1 MGPGPYVLV
10 VVSLSSL
17 GAWLWFRRRGWGRA
31 GLRAAAAFVL
41 ECLGLGVLF
50 YAGNLMLGLGLALA
64 SRAAGGPFVSSY
76 WSADVTLPAL
86 SCAQAL
92 LLRAWWAS
100 SHPRR

>member
-1 MGPGPYVLV
+1 
-10 VVSLSSL
+10 
-17 GAWLWFRRRGWGRA
+17 
-31 GLRAAAAFVL
+31 
-41 ECLGLGVLF
+41 
-50 YAGNLMLGLGLALA
+50 MLGLGLALA